1 MGMRAQA
8 RRVAQ
13 SHTSWVNMSSF
24 CTQSGV
30 ILLTTTQHSNKMAI
44 RMVWTMCKYHSCHER
59 VSCLLSHGVSWVQ
72 DAIRCSIRI
81 SNVNTCSNALPHQNL
96 YRQTLICQDLIV
108 GCNLGVNH
116 ICNKLLNSWVLP
128 WVQIIKKAKYVKLFA
143 KLSKLFW
150 CFDVAYCEYLYY
162 KILLLKTCHS
172 KGSLEYE

>member
-1 MGMRAQA
+1 MPVGGWGWEPKRGGSLRATHREWTWA
-8 RRVAQ
+8 VSALRAE
-13 SHTSWVNMSSF
+13 SF
-24 CTQSGV
+24 CWQQLNTPTKWPSEWCGQ
-30 ILLTTTQHSNKMAI
+30 
-44 RMVWTMCKYHSCHER
+44 C
-59 VSCLLSHGVSWVQ
+59 VSITHVKHGVSRVQ

-96 YRQTLICQDLIV
+96 YRQTLICQELIV

-150 CFDVAYCEYLYY
+150 FFDVAYCEYLYY

>member
-30 ILLTTTQHSNKMAI
+30 ILLTTTQHANKMAI
-44 RMVWTMCKYHSCHER
+44 RMVWTMCKYHSCHEC
-59 VSCLLSHGVSWVQ
+59 VSCLLSHGVSRVQ
-72 DAIRCSIRI
+72 ETIRCSIRI

-96 YRQTLICQDLIV
+96 YWQTLICQDLIV

-116 ICNKLLNSWVLP
+116 FCNKLLNIWVLP
-128 WVQIIKKAKYVKLFA
+128 WVQIIKKAKNVKLFA
-143 KLSKLFW
+143 KLSTLFFILW
-150 CFDVAYCEYLYY
+150 CC
-162 KILLLKTCHS
+162 ILWIIVLQNFAFKTCHS
-172 KGSLEYE
+172 KGSLEYK